1 MQSVGLYERDC
12 TIKKEQRERKEEQL
26 NVAFGFLC
34 KASGVFSYI
43 TETLLPKLDGPD
55 GSTRPSDLRQE
66 VMSAL
71 VK

>member
-1 MQSVGLYERDC
+1 MQSVGPYERDR
-12 TIKKEQRERKEEQL
+12 TINKEQRERKEESI

-34 KASGVFSYI
+34 KASGVFSY
-43 TETLLPKLDGPD
+43 TAETLLPKLNGPD

-66 VMSAL
+66 VVSAL